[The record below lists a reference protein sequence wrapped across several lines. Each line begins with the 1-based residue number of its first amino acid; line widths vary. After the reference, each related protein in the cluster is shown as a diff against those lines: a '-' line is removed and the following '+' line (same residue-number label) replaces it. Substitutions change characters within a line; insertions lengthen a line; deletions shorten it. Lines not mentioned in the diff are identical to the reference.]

1 MDICKLRGC
10 FGCSNYE
17 IQLKEKDSYILKLE
31 VQNKELQDQIAS
43 LASDAI
49 KQAKPNITTNNTKM
63 TYINMLTPLPAQEHI
78 NQLIQEGFNRK
89 YFVRGQIG
97 LAEFINDS
105 LVKDN
110 ENSMYYLICSDTAR
124 QVFRFRDRNGNVIK
138 DPCMKQFTNMIVE
151 PVKLKAE
158 EHLQKI
164 EDVDPLYI
172 DRAREIARE
181 FYKLNN
187 DNTELSKV
195 LSSLI
200 PNQSMIN

>member
-1 MDICKLRGC
+1 
-10 FGCSNYE
+10 
-17 IQLKEKDSYILKLE
+17 
-31 VQNKELQDQIAS
+31 
-43 LASDAI
+43 
-49 KQAKPNITTNNTKM
+49 
-63 TYINMLTPLPAQEHI
+63 
-78 NQLIQEGFNRK
+78 
-89 YFVRGQIG
+89 
-97 LAEFINDS
+97 
-105 LVKDN
+105 
-110 ENSMYYLICSDTAR
+110 
-124 QVFRFRDRNGNVIK
+124 
-138 DPCMKQFTNMIVE
+138 MIVE